1 MGFRAIIVGG
11 SVSGLSLA
19 NMLEQ
24 LGTDYILLEAHHI
37 TAPQLGD
44 SIGMLPNGLRTLD
57 QPGCY
62 ETIRDKSRDFY
73 NHTNMR
79 GADGCPL
86 MKTKFTS
93 LSKRIGEIPDSIAP
107 EAKLPLCRTGYPCI
121 FIDRQVLLQVL
132 HNNIKNKE
140 KIPADNRVTGVEVA
154 SVGFISQ
161 DGSSY
166 DGDFLLGADG
176 VHSTTR
182 KETWRLANRM
192 SPGLFSSDEG
202 SSACNASGQ
211 QLSDL
216 LTANSPELKSHTK
229 CIFGISPRPATFPYH
244 TQDPVFYKG
253 WSCLVVSAPGDRVYW
268 FLLDIPRYTKE
279 DEADLA
285 NQHLDDTIIE
295 TAIFRPLYE
304 TRHAATL
311 VPLQEHVFAR
321 RHFRKIVTV
330 GDSAHKVGQPPSS
343 TITSTRSV
351 KRPDSVAANYG
362 CRVHPITAQGGN
374 GAIESAAV
382 LVNAIVRKMEERP
395 EGLSEEALDA
405 TFGEVC
411 TNRRDRARA
420 VVKQGEKMQSITNLE
435 GPFSGL
441 LIRHL
446 VPLFGDALFLNS
458 FLKTSLAGP
467 RIEKMDLP
475 HRPHTTS
482 FNGERVARSV
492 KYNWELWSAA
502 VLVSGLA
509 FMHY

>member
-93 LSKRIGEIPDSIAP
+93 LSKRIGEV
-107 EAKLPLCRTGYPCI
+107 TGYPCI

-161 DGSSY
+161 HGSSY

-192 SPGLFSSDEG
+192 SPGLFSPDEG

-295 TAIFRPLYE
+295 TGTFRPLYE
-304 TRHAATL
+304 TRHVATL

-330 GDSAHKVGQPPSS
+330 GDSAHK
-343 TITSTRSV
+343 
-351 KRPDSVAANYG
+351 
-362 CRVHPITAQGGN
+362 GGN